1 MQLLSSLVSTSQSA
15 HAPSF
20 PRRLCLV
27 RHYLIPSL
35 RRKADPLSCK
45 GCRGAAVRVL
55 CFHNLTNCFS
65 RKPLLLITIRIAP
78 GVGIPV
84 VLYLATRHSPLPLY
98 FHQLADSLTLFGLFF
113 ESSQFVF
120 SNLRTLFAK
129 HRGGYPRAQPQ
140 LSNCQFPTILT
151 PCGAPASGQSSPRAM
166 PAPRKPRSLPA
177 ATALRRPIA

>member
-129 HRGGYPRAQPQ
+129 TPGWGTAAPNLNCRTVSSQ
-140 LSNCQFPTILT
+140 LSLLRAERPHRVNRRRA
-151 PCGAPASGQSSPRAM
+151 PCRHHASRDRYQQQQHCGGQ
-166 PAPRKPRSLPA
+166 
-177 ATALRRPIA
+177 